1 MKLIKYL
8 GLAFAF
14 TLVGCVTPQAPV
26 QLSSAVQGKSVVI
39 VQGELPQAET
49 QYTGNIGLLDY
60 GIISATNS
68 SLDKHL
74 KALTFPEYQ
83 MTITTL
89 EKKLKEKGLTISHY
103 GKKLTADEMGKI
115 KAAKDGKN
123 MTDLTSYLTTSASDY
138 VLFVL
143 PGHLGT
149 TRPYYGPVPTAE
161 PVAVAAVTIQ
171 LIDVKTKELK
181 WYSLVNATN
190 TIAAPWDEEAFPN
203 LTNAVYKSVNDLSRM
218 LDAELSSGNTASKI
232 AN

>member
-1 MKLIKYL
+1 MNFVRLMGVII
-8 GLAFAF
+8 AF
-14 TLVGCVTPQAPV
+14 TLAGCVTPQAPI
-26 QLSSAVQGKSVVI
+26 QLAANVQGKTVLV

-49 QYTGNIGLLDY
+49 QYTGSVGLLDY
-60 GIISATNS
+60 GIISAANA

-83 MTITTL
+83 MTISTL
-89 EKKLKEKGLTISHY
+89 EKKLAEKGLNITHY
-103 GKKLTADEMGKI
+103 EKKLTADEMAKI
-115 KAAKDGKN
+115 KDAKDGKN
-123 MTDLTSYLTTSASDY
+123 MTDLTTYLAKSTSDY

-181 WYSLVNATN
+181 WYSQINATN
-190 TIAAPWDEEAFPN
+190 TITAPWDEKNFPN

-218 LDAELSSGNTASKI
+218 LDAELTSGNTAAKI